1 MKEIWKENH
10 VKEVGN
16 LHCLLNPVLADSVF
30 RLAIQ
35 NWYKGVDP
43 DPESEPVE
51 FGNPESGNPESE
63 VNSDRAEFISELF
76 EKSKEESFKD
86 WIGPLMKQAII
97 KAKPLVFQTLKK
109 TIDKIIKQ
117 IGEDSPR
124 VS

>member
-1 MKEIWKENH
+1 M
-10 VKEVGN
+10 KEVGN

-117 IGEDSPR
+117 IGEDSLR